1 MLSLHPGTWPLSVL
15 MTGNVSRVAYHAMAT
30 GQNAN
35 ISLKTRYSIKI
46 KGGLKMVN
54 EMEKEKSISD
64 YNQTLIAEIVELEED
79 ARYTKIGVLISIAVV
94 LIFLAIAEIISSI

>member
-15 MTGNVSRVAYHAMAT
+15 MTGNVSRVAYRAMVT

-46 KGGLKMVN
+46 KGGIENGK
-54 EMEKEKSISD
+54 
-64 YNQTLIAEIVELEED
+64 
-79 ARYTKIGVLISIAVV
+79 
-94 LIFLAIAEIISSI
+94 